1 MEQTIRNFTGQ
12 LKVLE
17 SNNRFILPVEIKALN
32 SLPNRNN
39 WQYINL
45 AQHLKDFSNI
55 PILTAYL
62 AGGAVVGDGHNFD
75 EKKDPNTGERYVS
88 FTSADAERIVGWV
101 GDNAARLEVIDGVEW
116 VVLTSNLW
124 QWYSRELCEKIAR
137 QGSMEVS
144 IETLVTKE
152 HMEGDIAVEEE
163 YIILGVTVLGDTVSP
178 AVAGA
183 DISIR
188 SQRHLSEIRDAM
200 KEEILKAASYVE
212 DNSKEIV
219 QENKSNER
227 MRFNMTYFSK
237 KQCAELSKR
246 FDGYTVLTAA
256 QDTKGVIHVV
266 LLSDNG
272 DTAKYDMNSVDETI
286 AVERIKACEG
296 TVVFD
301 CDNCDNAEENCDNT
315 LSVDLCDAMTAMNEA
330 LNRANEAHE
339 NAEAELQRANES
351 LNTAMA
357 TITEMRNAENARRVQ
372 SAKAVAK
379 KTLSA
384 FNATSAFEV
393 SESLL
398 DAVNKDIDSGMYTE
412 KVNSD
417 GAWVGEAEVELR
429 VKALCADEQQK
440 FNQANAEKNKKTFIW
455 EKLSEQEDDGSIASL
470 LRRKGIRE

>member
-1 MEQTIRNFTGQ
+1 MEKRQVIEGK
-12 LKVLE
+12 LKFLAE
-17 SNNRFILPVEIKALN
+17 KNKNLQPVELWCLN
-32 SLPNRNN
+32 EKVNRNN
-39 WQYINL
+39 WKYLDI
-45 AQHLKDFSNI
+45 ASHLSDFHDI

-62 AGGAVVGDGHNFD
+62 MGGKIISDGHNYDMKRD
-75 EKKDPNTGERYVS
+75 ENGEEYAS
-88 FTSADAERIVGWV
+88 FTAADAERIVGW
-101 GDNAARLEVIDGVEW
+101 IDGDARIQKDEDGIDW
-116 VVLTSNLW
+116 VVCRGNLW
-124 QWYSRELCEKIAR
+124 AFYCHELVQKLMS
-137 QGSMEVS
+137 QGLEGMSIS
-144 IETLVTKE
+144 IETLVFSE
-152 HMEGDIAVEEE
+152 DIVDGVAYEKDYTV
-163 YIILGVTVLGDTVSP
+163 LGVTILNESVSP
-178 AVAGA
+178 AVVDA
-183 DISIR
+183 SIR
-188 SQRHLSEIRDAM
+188 TLSHLSEIRDAM